1 MEKTAKK
8 MAAGSVSKIKIT
20 RFIRRPA
27 PGFFF
32 RFFFPFLSSFFFLSF
47 FFFFFFDS
55 LLAKFVNISGA
66 VSFGRA
72 RLRITR
78 IKSFTN

>member
-1 MEKTAKK
+1 
-8 MAAGSVSKIKIT
+8 
-20 RFIRRPA
+20 
-27 PGFFF
+27 
-32 RFFFPFLSSFFFLSF
+32 
-47 FFFFFFDS
+47 